1 MSAYGHNDRWIAVSP
16 SAPRNDD
23 GSGGVKPFVAWVN
36 VLGGTLFWIVVTAVL
51 FFYLSFPNYSTGV
64 TPPMWP
70 RIILI
75 AFSIGSW
82 SLMVRH
88 YLRKSKR

>member
-1 MSAYGHNDRWIAVSP
+1 M
-16 SAPRNDD
+16 
-23 GSGGVKPFVAWVN
+23 KPLVACVN
-36 VLGGTLFWIVVTAVL
+36 VLGGTLVWIVVTTIL

-75 AFSIGSW
+75 VFSIVSW

-88 YLRKSKR
+88 YLIKSKR